1 MAIERIDQELCTGC
15 GQCILSCPMDV
26 IRMDEKTDKAFIK
39 YVEDCMY
46 CGFCIDCP
54 VEAITIL
61 PGPKLS
67 VVLGWG
73 QYQYLVSTPLK
84 KG

>member
-1 MAIERIDQELCTGC
+1 MAIEQIDHELCTGC

-26 IRMDEKTDKAFIK
+26 IRMDEETCKAVVK

-54 VEAITIL
+54 EEAITIQ

-67 VVLGWG
+67 VILGWG
-73 QYQYLVSTPLK
+73 
-84 KG
+84 

>member
-1 MAIERIDQELCTGC
+1 MAIERIDPDLCTGC
-15 GQCILSCPMDV
+15 GQCVLSCPMDV
-26 IRMDEKTDKAFIK
+26 IRMDTGTGKAYVK

-54 VEAITIL
+54 EEAITIV

-67 VVLGWG
+67 LTLGWG
-73 QYQYLVSTPLK
+73 
-84 KG
+84 